1 MNSNGGVLQNINK
14 YFNTIIPYDT
24 QKKLGDFSGF
34 LSSNT
39 MIARG
44 TFLLGVL
51 ILFSILFYI
60 GSRVVYYFLSPSETP
75 YLINGMKD
83 ATEPLTIVQNT
94 GHKNSIPILRSND
107 QYGGVEF
114 SYSFWIY
121 VNDVNYNET
130 KEFKHVFNKGSPA
143 NTHRESSGE
152 TGIFGPNNAPGVYLY
167 NGKGNTAALDNL
179 LPNFPILGMLVTLNV
194 FHNNESKNVVKTYYD
209 DIYVDGIPI
218 KKWVNV
224 IIRVTS
230 QNICDIYINGNLTKR
245 HKLSNIVK
253 QNYDNLYVNYNGGFS
268 GNLSDLKYYNYAI
281 GTLEIDALNAKGPN
295 LKVMKNS
302 NMEKAS
308 KSAKGQYLATQW
320 YFNDTDVIT

>member
-1 MNSNGGVLQNINK
+1 MNSNGGVLGNINK
-14 YFNTIIPYDT
+14 YFNTMIPYDT

-60 GSRVVYYFLSPSETP
+60 GSKVVYYFLSPSGTP
-75 YLINGMKD
+75 YIISGMKD
-83 ATEPLTIVQNT
+83 ATEAITIVQNT
-94 GHKNSIPILRSND
+94 GQKNSIPILRSNNE
-107 QYGGVEF
+107 YGGIEF
-114 SYSFWIY
+114 TYSFWIY
-121 VNDVNYNET
+121 VNDVNYNESID
-130 KEFKHVFNKGSPA
+130 FKHVFNKGSPP
-143 NTHRESSGE
+143 NSVRESTSV
-152 TGIFGPNNAPGVYLY
+152 GIFGPNNSPGVYLY
-167 NGKGNTAALDNL
+167 NGKKNLATNL
-179 LPNFPILGMLVTLNV
+179 LESYPVLGMLVTLNV
-194 FHNNESKNVVKTYYD
+194 FHNNESDYGKKPYYD
-209 DIYVDGIPI
+209 DIYVDAIPI

-230 QNICDIYINGNLTKR
+230 QNICDIYINGSLTKR

-281 GTLEIDALNAKGPN
+281 GTLEIDSLNAKGPN
-295 LKVMKNS
+295 LQITKNS
-302 NMEKAS
+302 NIEKAS

-320 YFNDTDVIT
+320 YFNDTEVLS

>member
-60 GSRVVYYFLSPSETP
+60 GSRVIYYFLSPSETP

-83 ATEPLTIVQNT
+83 ATEALTIVQNT
-94 GHKNSIPILRSND
+94 GNKNSIPILRSND

-121 VNDVNYNET
+121 VNDVNYNST
-130 KEFKHVFNKGSPA
+130 INYKHVFNKGSPPD
-143 NTHRESSGE
+143 SPGE
-152 TGIFGPNNAPGVYLY
+152 APSAGGSGIFGPNNAPGVYLY
-167 NGKGNTAALDNL
+167 NGKGNTRADL
-179 LPNFPILGMLVTLNV
+179 LEHFPVLGMLVRLNV
-194 FHNNESKNVVKTYYD
+194 FHNNQSKNKPYYD
-209 DIYVDGIPI
+209 DIYVDAIPI

-268 GNLSDLKYYNYAI
+268 GNFSNLKYYNYAI
-281 GTLEIDALNAKGPN
+281 GTLEIDSLNTQGPN
-295 LKVMKNS
+295 LKIMKNS
-302 NMEKAS
+302 NMEKAA

-320 YFNDTDVIT
+320 YFNDTDIINS

>member
-60 GSRVVYYFLSPSETP
+60 GSRVIYYFLSPSETP

-83 ATEPLTIVQNT
+83 ASEALTIVQNT
-94 GHKNSIPILRSND
+94 GSKNSIPILRSND

-121 VNDVNYNET
+121 VNDVNYNST
-130 KEFKHVFNKGSPA
+130 ISYKHVFNKGSPPD
-143 NTHRESSGE
+143 SPGE
-152 TGIFGPNNAPGVYLY
+152 GGSGIFGPNNAPGVYLY
-167 NGKGNTAALDNL
+167 NGKGILQLNFYNT
-179 LPNFPILGMLVTLNV
+179 
-194 FHNNESKNVVKTYYD
+194 S
-209 DIYVDGIPI
+209 
-218 KKWVNV
+218 
-224 IIRVTS
+224 
-230 QNICDIYINGNLTKR
+230 
-245 HKLSNIVK
+245 
-253 QNYDNLYVNYNGGFS
+253 LY
-268 GNLSDLKYYNYAI
+268 
-281 GTLEIDALNAKGPN
+281 
-295 LKVMKNS
+295 
-302 NMEKAS
+302 
-308 KSAKGQYLATQW
+308 
-320 YFNDTDVIT
+320 

>member
-1 MNSNGGVLQNINK
+1 
-14 YFNTIIPYDT
+14 
-24 QKKLGDFSGF
+24 
-34 LSSNT
+34 

-130 KEFKHVFNKGSPA
+130 IDFKHVFNKGSSP
-143 NTHRESSGE
+143 SSQGE
-152 TGIFGPNNAPGVYLY
+152 GGSGIFGPNNAPGVYLY
-167 NGKGNTAALDNL
+167 NGKKNISDNL
-179 LPNFPILGMLVTLNV
+179 MTNYPVLGMLVRLNV
-194 FHNNESKNVVKTYYD
+194 FHNNESVNKPYYD
-209 DIYVDGIPI
+209 DIYVDSIPI
-218 KKWVNV
+218 KKWVGV

-230 QNICDIYINGNLTKR
+230 QNICDIYINGTLTKR

-253 QNYDNLYVNYNGGFS
+253 QNYDNLYVNYNGGFDGAIS
-268 GNLSDLKYYNYAI
+268 NLKYYY
-281 GTLEIDALNAKGPN
+281 LQFF
-295 LKVMKNS
+295 
-302 NMEKAS
+302 S
-308 KSAKGQYLATQW
+308 KKSKERKLTRW
-320 YFNDTDVIT
+320 FHLII